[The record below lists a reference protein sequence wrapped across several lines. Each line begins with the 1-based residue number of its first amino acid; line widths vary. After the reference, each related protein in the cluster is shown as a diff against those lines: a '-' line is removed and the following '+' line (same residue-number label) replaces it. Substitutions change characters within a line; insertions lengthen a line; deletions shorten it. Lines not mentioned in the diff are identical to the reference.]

1 MGRIILA
8 SLLSGIILFV
18 WGMLSWMVL
27 PIHDGTVRP
36 LPDAQAVIDV
46 LKKQNLEDGYYLYP
60 AFPDGSSGPGPEME
74 AAMQEF
80 EKKHQAGPIF
90 SVIYKSQGMPS
101 MPPEMMIA
109 GLLINMLSSFIAAT
123 LLSMAVKNGA
133 MFTYFQR
140 FRFVALI
147 GVFAAIVSFLN
158 LKNWM
163 YFPTDFTRA
172 MMLDLLL
179 TWIIGGLVIAAL
191 IKPAKPILETKES
204 SQPES

>member
-8 SLLSGIILFV
+8 SILSGIILFV

-27 PIHDGTVRP
+27 PIHDGTLRP
-36 LPDAQAVIDV
+36 LPDSQAVIDV

-60 AFPDGSSGPGPEME
+60 AYPESPSGPGPEMD
-74 AAMQEF
+74 AMMQEF

-90 SVIYKSQGMPS
+90 SVIYKAEGMPP
-101 MPPEMMIA
+101 MPPQMMIA

-123 LLSMAVKNGA
+123 LLSMAIKNGA
-133 MFTYFQR
+133 RMTYFQR

-163 YFPTDFTRA
+163 YYPTDFTRA

-191 IKPAKPILETKES
+191 IKPAKAIPEANES
-204 SQPES
+204 SQSES